1 MGEEQKGK
9 KQKSV
14 SILGPVILVALG
26 TILLL
31 NTLGTLDWDVWWD
44 IVRLWPLLLIA
55 IGLDL
60 LIGRRSIWGG
70 LVVALLVVG
79 VLAGAVWLSQ
89 SGTAP
94 SGMTGQPI
102 EQPLGEATQ
111 AEVSLAPAIGELR
124 LKALPEAANLVEGT
138 VYREEGEEVE
148 EDFSTQGNRATYTL
162 KSGEMAW
169 VPFGGQAGQRL
180 WDLGLSP
187 GVPLTL
193 KVSSGV
199 GANKLD
205 LSGLTLDELTVN
217 TGVGRTVVTLP
228 AESSFS
234 ANISQGIGELVIVV
248 PEGLGVR
255 IKTSTA
261 LAARDLPA
269 DFVSAGENVY
279 RSPGYSTA
287 EQRVDLEAGI
297 AIGKL
302 TVRYAE

>member
-1 MGEEQKGK
+1 MGEK
-9 KQKSV
+9 KKSV
-14 SILGPVILVALG
+14 SILGPVILIALG

-31 NTLGTLDWDVWWD
+31 NTLGVLDWDVWWD
-44 IVRLWPLLLIA
+44 ILRLWPLLLIA

-70 LVVALLVVG
+70 LVVALLVLG
-79 VLAGAVWLSQ
+79 VLAGVVWQSQ
-89 SGTAP
+89 SEAAP
-94 SGMTGQPI
+94 SGMASQPI
-102 EQPLGEATQ
+102 EQPLGGATQ

-124 LKALPEAANLVEGT
+124 LEALREAANLVEGT
-138 VYREEGEEVE
+138 VYLDKGEKIEENLAV
-148 EDFSTQGNRATYTL
+148 QGNRAAYTL
-162 KSGEMAW
+162 KSGQVPW
-169 VPFGGQAGQRL
+169 VPFTGHTGQRL

-193 KVSSGV
+193 KVNSGV
-199 GANKLD
+199 GANNLD
-205 LSGLTLDELTVN
+205 LSGLTLDELSVS

-228 AESSFS
+228 AEGGFS
-234 ANISQGIGELVIVV
+234 ANISQGIGELVVVV

-255 IKTSTA
+255 IKANTA
-261 LAARDLPA
+261 LAARDMPD

-279 RSPGYSTA
+279 TSPGYATA

-302 TVRYAE
+302 TVRYPE